1 VEAAFRQ
8 GREQLLVLGQRV
20 QITPVLERAAR
31 EVGAV
36 ALEALRQALRRE
48 ATNVDLVVVTGGGG
62 ALYGQQAADLFPG
75 AEVRL
80 APDPVGAN
88 ARGFFHYGRR

>member
-1 VEAAFRQ
+1 
-8 GREQLLVLGQRV
+8 
-20 QITPVLERAAR
+20 
-31 EVGAV
+31 
-36 ALEALRQALRRE
+36 LRRE

-62 ALYGQQAADLFPG
+62 ALYGHQAADLFPG

-80 APDPVGAN
+80 ARDPVGAN